1 MQEAT
6 VPAASASPRPLTSL
20 FFFQNNQPE
29 EPGTAAG
36 AGEEERGTVRPDA
49 EDRDDAEVR
58 DI

>member
-1 MQEAT
+1 M
-6 VPAASASPRPLTSL
+6 VL

-36 AGEEERGTVRPDA
+36 AGEEECGPVCPDA